1 MGVQMSIF
9 DLVSS
14 FGRTSPEHL
23 PQTEGKILEPSWKNF
38 VESKK
43 TTFQFLCLTAEDG
56 RIAERSS
63 ATASLL
69 RGDLWT
75 LNTSEYLNVASV
87 SPSWSITGEAT
98 QRTYYFRESRLSEI
112 LQTDASEKYY
122 LSAKACE
129 GILRR
134 ADKRGKELPE
144 VLKKAL
150 TNQITRTPSKFGGG
164 SETYLKSDG
173 RIGTAGKG
181 ALIQTEQSATLGV
194 SQDQTLFTPKDR
206 QQIEEFVDAVNAEA
220 KHQQDLIQSDLG
232 VARTIAPGTHG
243 AGSHLTKTLCV
254 SKAYGLGRD
263 SFNSGSN
270 AQFTMS
276 IEEETQPPITERGA
290 GGYAQ

>member
-9 DLVSS
+9 DLDLS
-14 FGRTSPEHL
+14 FGKMSQELSQATTERT
-23 PQTEGKILEPSWKNF
+23 LEPSWKNF

-43 TTFQFLCLTAEDG
+43 VVFQFLCLTTENG
-56 RIAERSS
+56 HIAEQSS

-75 LNTSEYLNVASV
+75 LNTSEYLNVGRESAS
-87 SPSWSITGEAT
+87 WLTTGDTT
-98 QRTYYFRESRLSEI
+98 QRTYYYRESRLSEI

-144 VLKKAL
+144 VLKTAL
-150 TNQITRTPSKFGGG
+150 ENQITHTPSKSRGG
-164 SETYLKSDG
+164 SDTYTKPDG
-173 RIGTAGKG
+173 SVGTAGKG

-194 SQDQTLFTPKDR
+194 SQDQTLFTPSAYAFEPGISKR
-206 QQIEEFVDAVNAEA
+206 GNVENRIVEEKTPTLRA
-220 KHQQDLIQSDLG
+220 KMGDNQ
-232 VARTIAPGTHG
+232 VAT
-243 AGSHLTKTLCV
+243 
-254 SKAYGLGRD
+254 AYGLGRD
-263 SFNSGSN
+263 SFNSGTN

-276 IEEETQPPITERGA
+276 IEEEKQPPITERGA
-290 GGYAQ
+290 GGVMCLY

>member
-14 FGRTSPEHL
+14 FGKMSQEHL
-23 PQTEGKILEPSWKNF
+23 PQTEAKILEPSWKNF

-43 TTFQFLCLTAEDG
+43 TTFQFLCLTAESG

-75 LNTSEYLNVASV
+75 LNTSEYLNAGSV
-87 SPSWSITGEAT
+87 SPSWSITAEAT
-98 QRTYYFRESRLSEI
+98 PPTYYYRESRLSEI
-112 LQTDASEKYY
+112 LQADASEKYY

-144 VLKKAL
+144 VLKTAL
-150 TNQITRTPSKFGGG
+150 ENQITHTPLKSGG
-164 SETYLKSDG
+164 SETYLKADG
-173 RIGTAGKG
+173 SIGTAGKG

-194 SQDQTLFTPKDR
+194 SQDQTLFTPTAYAFEPGISKR
-206 QQIEEFVDAVNAEA
+206 GNVESRIVEEKTPTLRA
-220 KHQQDLIQSDLG
+220 KMGDNQ
-232 VARTIAPGTHG
+232 VAT
-243 AGSHLTKTLCV
+243 
-254 SKAYGLGRD
+254 AYGLGRD
-263 SFNSGSN
+263 SFNSGTN

-290 GGYAQ
+290 GGVCSIIQ

>member
-14 FGRTSPEHL
+14 FGKMSQEHL
-23 PQTEGKILEPSWKNF
+23 PQTEDKILEPSWKNF

-43 TTFQFLCLTAEDG
+43 TTFQFLCLTAESG

-63 ATASLL
+63 TTASLL

-75 LNTSEYLNVASV
+75 LNTSEYLNAGSV
-87 SPSWSITGEAT
+87 SPSWSITAEAT
-98 QRTYYFRESRLSEI
+98 PRTYYYRESRLSEI

-122 LSAKACE
+122 LSARACE

-134 ADKRGKELPE
+134 ADKRGKELPD
-144 VLKKAL
+144 VLKAAL
-150 TNQITRTPSKFGGG
+150 ENQIRLHEIELGTDDQTEIVRTPLKSGGG
-164 SETYLKSDG
+164 SDTYIKPDG
-173 RIGTAGKG
+173 SIGTAGKG

-194 SQDQTLFTPKDR
+194 SQDQTLFTP
-206 QQIEEFVDAVNAEA
+206 
-220 KHQQDLIQSDLG
+220 
-232 VARTIAPGTHG
+232 TT
-243 AGSHLTKTLCV
+243 
-254 SKAYGLGRD
+254 AYGLGRD
-263 SFNSGSN
+263 SFNSGTN